1 MSTMNLPIGSLESYI
16 QSVHNIPLLTPEE
29 EHRYATQYREQ
40 GDLEAAQKLVL
51 AHLRYVVRVARGYL
65 GYGLALNDL
74 VQEGTIGLM
83 KAVKRYDPTV
93 GVRLVS
99 FAVHWVKAEIH
110 EFILKHWRIVKVAT
124 TKDQRKLFFNLRT
137 ATKRLG
143 WNSQADIEGIAK
155 DLGVS
160 TVEVRRME
168 ERLNARDLSFDL
180 PAEAYEN
187 DGTSRALVPVEYLD
201 AGNDPYLQIEQQTS
215 SAHSGHQLQ
224 VALETLDPRSRDI
237 LQKRWLSEEKGQTLQ
252 ALAEVYQISIERVRQ
267 LEKAALQKLKAQL
280 LEAAA

>member
-1 MSTMNLPIGSLESYI
+1 MKTMNLPVGSIEAYI
-16 QSVHNIPLLTPEE
+16 QRAHEIPLLTPEE
-29 EHRYATQYREQ
+29 EYRYAAQYQEQ

-74 VQEGTIGLM
+74 IQEGTIGLM
-83 KAVKRYDPTV
+83 KAVKRYDPKV

-110 EFILKHWRIVKVAT
+110 EFILKNWRIVKVAT
-124 TKDQRKLFFNLRT
+124 TKAQRKLFFNLRT

-143 WNSQADIEGIAK
+143 WNNAADIDGIAK

-160 TVEVRRME
+160 TLEVRRME

-180 PAEAYEN
+180 PTEAQNE
-187 DGTSRALVPVEYLD
+187 DSGRALVPVEYLD
-201 AGNDPYLQIEQQTS
+201 AHNDPSLEIESEDWDQYNGQRFKE
-215 SAHSGHQLQ
+215 AF
-224 VALETLDPRSRDI
+224 ETLDPRSRDI
-237 LQKRWLSEEKGQTLQ
+237 VQKRFLLEEKNYTLQ
-252 ALAEVYQISIERVRQ
+252 MLAETYQVSVERIRQ
-267 LEKAALQKLKAQL
+267 LEKAALQKLKEHMLQD
-280 LEAAA
+280 AA

>member
-1 MSTMNLPIGSLESYI
+1 MNTMNLPVGSIESYI
-16 QSVHNIPLLTPEE
+16 QSVRDIPLLTPEE
-29 EHRYATQYREQ
+29 EYRYATQYREQ

-124 TKDQRKLFFNLRT
+124 TKAQRKLFFNLRA

-143 WNSQADIEGIAK
+143 WNSQADIEDIAK

-168 ERLNARDLSFDL
+168 ERLNARDVSFDL
-180 PAEAYEN
+180 PLEAYEHE
-187 DGTSRALVPVEYLD
+187 GTGRALVPVEYLD
-201 AGNDPYLQIEQQTS
+201 AGNDPYLQIAQQAS
-215 SAHSGHQLQ
+215 SEHKGHQLQ
-224 VALETLDPRSRDI
+224 AALETLDPRSRDI
-237 LQKRWLSEEKGQTLQ
+237 LQKRWLSEEKCQTLQ

-267 LEKAALQKLKAQL
+267 LEKAALQKLKAHML
-280 LEAAA
+280 KAAA

>member
-1 MSTMNLPIGSLESYI
+1 MSAMNLPIGNIESYI
-16 QSVHNIPLLTPEE
+16 QRVHNIPLLTPEE
-29 EHRYATQYREQ
+29 EYRYATQYREQ

-83 KAVKRYDPTV
+83 KAVKRYDPTM

-124 TKDQRKLFFNLRT
+124 TKAQRKLFFNLRA

-143 WNSQADIEGIAK
+143 WNKQEDVEGIAK

-160 TVEVRRME
+160 TAEVRCME

-180 PAEAYEN
+180 PAEAYQQE
-187 DGTSRALVPVEYLD
+187 DTSRALVPVEYLD
-201 AGNDPYLQIEQQTS
+201 IDNDPYLQIAQQAS
-215 SAHSGHQLQ
+215 SEHSSHQLKL
-224 VALETLDPRSRDI
+224 ALETLDPRSRDI
-237 LQKRWLSEEKGQTLQ
+237 LKKRWLSEDKGQTLQ
-252 ALAEVYQISIERVRQ
+252 TLADVYQISVERIRQ
-267 LEKAALQKLKAQL
+267 LEKAAIQKLKAYLIQV
-280 LEAAA
+280 AA

>member
-1 MSTMNLPIGSLESYI
+1 MKAMNLPVGSIDAYI
-16 QSVHNIPLLTPEE
+16 HRVHAIPLLTPEE
-29 EHRYATQYREQ
+29 EYRYATQYQ
-40 GDLEAAQKLVL
+40 ACGDLEAAQKLIL

-65 GYGLALNDL
+65 GYGLAFNDL
-74 VQEGTIGLM
+74 IQEGTIGLM
-83 KAVKRYDPTV
+83 KAVKRYDPKV

-124 TKDQRKLFFNLRT
+124 TKAQRKLFFKLRT

-143 WNSQADIEGIAK
+143 WNNAADIDGIAK

-180 PAEAYEN
+180 PAEVYQNEES
-187 DGTSRALVPVEYLD
+187 GRALVPMEYLD
-201 AGNDPYLQIEQQTS
+201 AENDPGLEIERENWAQYS
-215 SAHSGHQLQ
+215 HHRFRKAF
-224 VALETLDPRSRDI
+224 EILDPRSRDI
-237 LQKRWLSEEKGQTLQ
+237 VQKRFLSEKNDTLQ
-252 ALAEVYQISIERVRQ
+252 MLAHTYQVSVERIRQ
-267 LEKAALQKLKAQL
+267 LEKAALQKLKTHM
-280 LEAAA
+280 LEKVA